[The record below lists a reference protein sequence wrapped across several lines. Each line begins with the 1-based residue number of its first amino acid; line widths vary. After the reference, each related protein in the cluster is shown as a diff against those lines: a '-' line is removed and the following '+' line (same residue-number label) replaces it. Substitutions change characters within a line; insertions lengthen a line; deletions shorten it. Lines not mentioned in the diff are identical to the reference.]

1 MFTKTN
7 LISTIIAGIWS
18 FMGGYL
24 LWGVLAD
31 DFMNKHPGSAIGMG
45 KEVPE
50 FGILAFGCFI
60 QAFILSTI
68 YGKWISS
75 NNTSN
80 NALQFGVLIG
90 IFVGFGNGL
99 INYAT
104 SNFLDITGSLVNGII
119 YIIFYTIM
127 TFIISFI
134 YKKVV

>member
-24 LWGVLAD
+24 LWGILAD
-31 DFMNKHPGSAIGMG
+31 DFMNNHLGSAVGMG

-50 FGILAFGCFI
+50 FGILALGCFI

-68 YGKWISS
+68 YGKWIATS
-75 NNTSN
+75 NTSN
-80 NALQFGVLIG
+80 SALQYGVLIG

-104 SNFLDITGSLVNGII
+104 SNFLDMTGALVNGLI
-119 YIIFYTIM
+119 YILFYTVM
-127 TFIISFI
+127 AFIISFI
-134 YKKVV
+134 YKKVK